1 MEQEEIRYAFSLF
14 DPDDQGRIRVQDVR
28 ASLQPLVNSKPTKA
42 QDLLERLPRD
52 GSLTLEDFQTIIS
65 QKEEMDDMKR
75 VFSLFDVQKKGH
87 IVLEDLKRI
96 AQDLGESMS
105 DEELQDMMDR
115 ADPDQDGRVTEDD
128 FSKIMTKKL
137 FSRD

>member
-52 GSLTLEDFQTIIS
+52 GSLTLADFQTIIS

-75 VFSLFDVQKKGH
+75 VFSLFDVQQKGY

-96 AQDLGESMS
+96 AQDLGEAMS

-115 ADPDQDGRVTEDD
+115 ADPDHDGQVTEDD